1 MAQAKTPVREDTKKA
16 PPKAAAPGKAA
27 AGKAAPAT
35 KAAAGKATTTVK
47 AAAIKATNGKPTTA
61 KAVGPAKVPATAK
74 ASPAAKAVAPKAVA
88 AKPAAAA
95 KAAQAKPVAAPAKP
109 VVAKASVAKVAPAKP
124 APVAKATVTK
134 VAPAKPVAAAAKPV
148 AAKAS
153 VTKAAPAKPTAAA
166 KPATAAKPAPKPARK
181 SLDVPLTA
189 AEKDANATVAM
200 AVEDLLSNGRVEGF
214 ITHDQILAVVPAP
227 EQNLDQIEELF
238 AGAEEQ
244 GIEVF
249 DAENQPTFS
258 DPGEDIGVTLPDDD
272 VADAK
277 TAKEPEEDLE
287 ALAADLI
294 GIDDPVRMYLKEI
307 GKVALLTAEEEV
319 VLAKAIE
326 TGELAIEDPA
336 RCMVNLFTWVTVGS
350 EPKARAMAGMRA
362 FDLPTDSPKIA
373 NDAIDWWVHKKRPI
387 EKPAI
392 RFTKARRDPELDEE
406 GRTRIL
412 QAESILKS
420 IETDPAQ
427 ALKDAVLFGHSYRFR
442 VLEHPGREELYAM
455 ERWARETAQA
465 IMRAS
470 IEAGRDAE
478 YLKEMGYDPS
488 IPAEIPLE
496 RRSGKLIEQ
505 STDGRRRLTEANL
518 RLVVSIAKKYIGR
531 GMSFLDLIQEGN
543 IGLIRAVEK
552 FDYEK
557 GFKFRTYATWWIRQ
571 AITRAIADQARTIRI
586 PVHMVETINRLIRVS
601 RTLLQELGREPTV
614 EEIAR
619 RMSRDEI
626 VRELRD
632 KLEREPTEEEVDK
645 REAAGPQTVSPEKV
659 REIMKVS
666 QEPVSLETPIGE
678 EEDSHLGDFIPD
690 LASVAPADAASHQ
703 LLKEQVEGVL
713 DSLTP
718 RERRVL
724 QLRFGL
730 EDGRSR
736 TLEEVGRDFNVTR
749 ERIRQIEAKALRKL
763 RHPSRSRK
771 LKDYLE

>member
-1 MAQAKTPVREDTKKA
+1 M
-16 PPKAAAPGKAA
+16 
-27 AGKAAPAT
+27 
-35 KAAAGKATTTVK
+35 ATTTK
-47 AAAIKATNGKPTTA
+47 SATTNKNEKNGKPGATKSAATAKLEPKAVAKAVTTA
-61 KAVGPAKVPATAK
+61 KAAVPKPAPK
-74 ASPAAKAVAPKAVA
+74 AHSKAVA
-88 AKPAAAA
+88 ATKPSVAA
-95 KAAQAKPVAAPAKP
+95 KEAAPAR
-109 VVAKASVAKVAPAKP
+109 PAGSP
-124 APVAKATVTK
+124 NG
-134 VAPAKPVAAAAKPV
+134 
-148 AAKAS
+148 S
-153 VTKAAPAKPTAAA
+153 AAPKQAAVKTSAKTTLPIKAA
-166 KPATAAKPAPKPARK
+166 KPARTAAPTKTPAEASVSDSTTPIVEADQEEMGPPAELATR
-181 SLDVPLTA
+181 LDDGEPT
-189 AEKDANATVAM
+189 NAI
-200 AVEDLLSNGRVEGF
+200 VEDLLNKGRTEGF
-214 ITHDQILAVVPAP
+214 ITHDQILEAIPQPEANLGAV
-227 EQNLDQIEELF
+227 EELY
-238 AGAEEQ
+238 AAAEES
-244 GIEVF
+244 GVEVL
-249 DAENQPTFS
+249 DADNNPTFA
-258 DPGEDIGVTLPDDD
+258 EVETEEEEVAGVAVKPRE
-272 VADAK
+272 V
-277 TAKEPEEDLE
+277 EEDLE

-326 TGELAIEDPA
+326 LGELAIEDPA
-336 RCMVNLFTWVTVGS
+336 RALVNLYTWVSTNS
-350 EPKARAMAGMRA
+350 EPKARAMAAMRA
-362 FDLPTDSPKIA
+362 FDLPRESPRVTS
-373 NDAIDWWVHKKRPI
+373 DAIDWWVKRKNAI
-387 EKPAI
+387 PAPAVK
-392 RFTKARRDPELDEE
+392 FSKARRSPDLDDDA
-406 GRTRIL
+406 RQRIL
-412 QAESILKS
+412 HAESILKTLES
-420 IETDPAQ
+420 DPAA

-442 VLEHPGREELYAM
+442 SLDHAGAPELVEL
-455 ERWARETAQA
+455 ERWARETAQQVV
-465 IMRAS
+465 RAY
-470 IEAGRDAE
+470 IEDGNDAM
-478 YLKEMGYDPS
+478 YLRELGYDPS
-488 IPAEIPLE
+488 VPADTPPEE
-496 RRSGKLIEQ
+496 RTGRLIEQ
-505 STDGRRRLTEANL
+505 GVDARKRLTEANL

-552 FDYEK
+552 FEYEK
-557 GFKFRTYATWWIRQ
+557 GFKFSTYATWWIRQ

-586 PVHMVETINRLIRVS
+586 PVHMVETINRLIRVQ
-601 RTLLQELGREPTV
+601 RTLLQELGREPTI

-626 VRELRD
+626 IRELRE
-632 KLEREPTEEEVDK
+632 KLQREPTEGEVDD
-645 REAAGPQTVSPEKV
+645 RESQGPQSVSPEKV

>member
-1 MAQAKTPVREDTKKA
+1 VATTTSKRPTEATAKARTAAPKA
-16 PPKAAAPGKAA
+16 PSRVAASQPAAKQAAKPANATASSKARLKPVGKAA
-27 AGKAAPAT
+27 A
-35 KAAAGKATTTVK
+35 
-47 AAAIKATNGKPTTA
+47 
-61 KAVGPAKVPATAK
+61 
-74 ASPAAKAVAPKAVA
+74 SSPKAVA
-88 AKPAAAA
+88 AKGAA
-95 KAAQAKPVAAPAKP
+95 
-109 VVAKASVAKVAPAKP
+109 
-124 APVAKATVTK
+124 
-134 VAPAKPVAAAAKPV
+134 
-148 AAKAS
+148 
-153 VTKAAPAKPTAAA
+153 TKAAPPKTAATKAASKPAA
-166 KPATAAKPAPKPARK
+166 KPRRGSAAGNGAVDSAVIERL
-181 SLDVPLTA
+181 LD
-189 AEKDANATVAM
+189 K
-200 AVEDLLSNGRVEGF
+200 GRSEGF
-214 ITHDQILAVVPAP
+214 ITQDQILEVIPQP
-227 EQNLDQIEELF
+227 EAHLAQVEELY
-238 AGAEEQ
+238 AAAEEA
-244 GIEVF
+244 GVEVL
-249 DAENQPTFS
+249 DADNNPTLIAEPEEEVAAETGAAKVE
-258 DPGEDIGVTLPDDD
+258 PG
-272 VADAK
+272 
-277 TAKEPEEDLE
+277 EEDLE

-326 TGELAIEDPA
+326 LGEKAVEDPA
-336 RCMVNLFTWVTVGS
+336 RALVDLYTWVSTNS
-350 EPKARAMAGMRA
+350 EPKARSMAAMRA
-362 FDLPTDSPKIA
+362 FDLPKESPRVTR
-373 NDAIDWWVHKKRPI
+373 DAIDWWVGRRRQVI
-387 EKPAI
+387 EGPSVKLS
-392 RFTKARRDPELDEE
+392 KARKAPDLTDEARE
-406 GRTRIL
+406 RIMH
-412 QAESILKS
+412 AESLIKLFGQ
-420 IETDPAQ
+420 DPAE
-427 ALKDAVLFGHSYRFR
+427 ALKQAVLFGHSYRFR
-442 VLEHPGREELYAM
+442 AIDHAGATELM
-455 ERWARETAQA
+455 ELERWARETAQA
-465 IMRAS
+465 IVRNY
-470 IEAGRDAE
+470 IEDGNDAA
-478 YLKEMGYDPS
+478 YLRELGYDPS
-488 IPAEIPLE
+488 IPLDVPLE
-496 RRSGKLIEQ
+496 KRSGRLVEQ
-505 STDGRRRLTEANL
+505 SVDARKRLTEANL

-557 GFKFRTYATWWIRQ
+557 GFKFSTYATWWIRQ

-632 KLEREPTEEEVDK
+632 KLQREPTDSEVDD
-645 REAAGPQTVSPEKV
+645 REAIGPQTVSPEKV